1 MEYDGVCFVV
11 DVKIRS
17 WKFGVKTGGN
27 PKERFQVP
35 SGRKKVQGLERLK
48 KYCSHS
54 VRKNKAAVF
63 LGFGFVSAQL
73 QGFSTCAFAKASP
86 KHQKSS
92 PRMATVFFKPL

>member
-1 MEYDGVCFVV
+1 MMQFFYRAGLKSPGL
-11 DVKIRS
+11 DVL
-17 WKFGVKTGGN
+17 
-27 PKERFQVP
+27 ERF
-35 SGRKKVQGLERLK
+35 K